1 MLGSR
6 RRPLVGRLVRLVA
19 LSAGTLSACSNG
31 AAAPGDGGAPSDGS
45 ADQGASDGA
54 HDEAEASASCL
65 GPLEGCTDPAQCC
78 SAMSCDRVGDKVDTT
93 CCIGVNDP
101 CVAAP
106 GACCADMLC
115 VGDGGIQTCR
125 ACGYAGHPCAGPL
138 DCCPGF
144 QCNAQGTCE
153 AG

>member
-1 MLGSR
+1 MLALR
-6 RRPLVGRLVRLVA
+6 RHRLVA
-19 LSAGTLSACSNG
+19 RLVHLVALPAAAWIACSNG
-31 AAAPGDGGAPSDGS
+31 AATQADGGPPSDG
-45 ADQGASDGA
+45 ARDTAPGED
-54 HDEAEASASCL
+54 AEASASCL

-101 CVAAP
+101 CGVAP

-144 QCNAQGTCE
+144 QCNAQAICE